1 MKNQNPE
8 TESTN
13 TSVYLLMAE
22 LDRNDT
28 TPVAVFESFEAAEA
42 ESQRLEG
49 LLRELD
55 QMVTAAQRGCED
67 THSIYRHYAPLTPM
81 GSLLRYT
88 SHFFVQKMELCK

>member
-1 MKNQNPE
+1 MKSQNPE

-22 LDRNDT
+22 MDRSDT
-28 TPVAVFESFEAAEA
+28 TTVAVFESFKAAEA

-67 THSIYRHYAPLTPM
+67 TCSIYRHYAPLTPL
-81 GSLLRYT
+81 GFLLRNT
-88 SHFFVQKMELCK
+88 SHFFVKKMELRK